1 MSVMELLTTRRT
13 YRRFAQKAVPQDVVD
28 DIVQAVRLSSCGANR
43 QAVRLVLVQSPEMVA
58 KVQPLVKWA
67 GYLPPE
73 QGTPKADELPTFYAA
88 VVQDTAIPGD
98 LATDTGIALANMTL
112 AAWDKGVGSSKEDVP
127 VIPEV
132 TTRPVMVIFM
142 ADKGNGETVVVG
154 ETAKID
160 VLKTEDSVK
169 VADIDKKLL
178 PEGYHLENEKAVVE
192 IRKDAS
198 KGEYII
204 VFVTDVTYTP
214 ATKEVDIKVAI
225 TNPKAGEAVM
235 TTVKANVKK
244 DATTI
249 SAAEITLPDGFTWA
263 EGTEMDRQYDIATY
277 VFPIKHIA

>member
-1 MSVMELLTTRRT
+1 MSNISRRQ
-13 YRRFAQKAVPQDVVD
+13 FLK
-28 DIVQAVRLSSCGANR
+28 GAG
-43 QAVRLVLVQSPEMVA
+43 VA
-58 KVQPLVKWA
+58 
-67 GYLPPE
+67 
-73 QGTPKADELPTFYAA
+73 
-88 VVQDTAIPGD
+88 
-98 LATDTGIALANMTL
+98 TL
-112 AAWDKGVGSSKEDVP
+112 AVAAAGVLAGCSKEDVP

-142 ADKGNGETVVVG
+142 ADKGNGEAVVVG

-277 VFPIKHIA
+277 FFPIKHIA

>member
-1 MSVMELLTTRRT
+1 MSNISRRQ
-13 YRRFAQKAVPQDVVD
+13 FLK
-28 DIVQAVRLSSCGANR
+28 GAG
-43 QAVRLVLVQSPEMVA
+43 VA
-58 KVQPLVKWA
+58 
-67 GYLPPE
+67 
-73 QGTPKADELPTFYAA
+73 
-88 VVQDTAIPGD
+88 
-98 LATDTGIALANMTL
+98 TL
-112 AAWDKGVGSSKEDVP
+112 AVAAAGMLAGCSKEDVP

-154 ETAKID
+154 GTAKID

>member
-1 MSVMELLTTRRT
+1 MSNISRRQ
-13 YRRFAQKAVPQDVVD
+13 FLK
-28 DIVQAVRLSSCGANR
+28 GAG
-43 QAVRLVLVQSPEMVA
+43 VA
-58 KVQPLVKWA
+58 
-67 GYLPPE
+67 
-73 QGTPKADELPTFYAA
+73 
-88 VVQDTAIPGD
+88 
-98 LATDTGIALANMTL
+98 TL
-112 AAWDKGVGSSKEDVP
+112 AVAAAGVLAGCSKEDVP

-154 ETAKID
+154 ETAID

-198 KGEYII
+198 KGEHII

-263 EGTEMDRQYDIATY
+263 EGTEMDRQYDIAIY

>member
-1 MSVMELLTTRRT
+1 MSNISRRQ
-13 YRRFAQKAVPQDVVD
+13 FLK
-28 DIVQAVRLSSCGANR
+28 GAG
-43 QAVRLVLVQSPEMVA
+43 VA
-58 KVQPLVKWA
+58 
-67 GYLPPE
+67 
-73 QGTPKADELPTFYAA
+73 
-88 VVQDTAIPGD
+88 
-98 LATDTGIALANMTL
+98 TL
-112 AAWDKGVGSSKEDVP
+112 AVAAAGVLAGCSKEDVP

-142 ADKGNGETVVVG
+142 ADKGNGETVDVG

-198 KGEYII
+198 KGEHII

-225 TNPKAGEAVM
+225 TNPKAGEAVK

-263 EGTEMDRQYDIATY
+263 EGTEIDRQYDIATY

>member
-1 MSVMELLTTRRT
+1 MSNISRRQ
-13 YRRFAQKAVPQDVVD
+13 FLK
-28 DIVQAVRLSSCGANR
+28 GAG
-43 QAVRLVLVQSPEMVA
+43 VA
-58 KVQPLVKWA
+58 
-67 GYLPPE
+67 
-73 QGTPKADELPTFYAA
+73 
-88 VVQDTAIPGD
+88 
-98 LATDTGIALANMTL
+98 TL
-112 AAWDKGVGSSKEDVP
+112 AVAAAGVLAGCSGPDVP
-127 VIPEV
+127 DVPGV
-132 TTRPVMVIFM
+132 TTRPVTVIFM
-142 ADKGNGETVVVG
+142 KDEGNGVTNVVG

-160 VLKTEDSVK
+160 VLKTENSVK

-198 KGEYII
+198 KGEHII

-277 VFPIKHIA
+277 VFLIKHIA

>member
-1 MSVMELLTTRRT
+1 MSNISRRQ
-13 YRRFAQKAVPQDVVD
+13 FLK
-28 DIVQAVRLSSCGANR
+28 GAG
-43 QAVRLVLVQSPEMVA
+43 VA
-58 KVQPLVKWA
+58 
-67 GYLPPE
+67 
-73 QGTPKADELPTFYAA
+73 
-88 VVQDTAIPGD
+88 
-98 LATDTGIALANMTL
+98 TL
-112 AAWDKGVGSSKEDVP
+112 AVAAAGVLAGCSKEDVP

-142 ADKGNGETVVVG
+142 ADKGDGKTVVVG

-198 KGEYII
+198 KGEHII

>member
-1 MSVMELLTTRRT
+1 MSNISRRQ
-13 YRRFAQKAVPQDVVD
+13 FLK
-28 DIVQAVRLSSCGANR
+28 GAG
-43 QAVRLVLVQSPEMVA
+43 VA
-58 KVQPLVKWA
+58 
-67 GYLPPE
+67 
-73 QGTPKADELPTFYAA
+73 
-88 VVQDTAIPGD
+88 
-98 LATDTGIALANMTL
+98 TL
-112 AAWDKGVGSSKEDVP
+112 AVAAAGVLAGCSKEDVP

-142 ADKGNGETVVVG
+142 ADKGNGGTVVVG

-178 PEGYHLENEKAVVE
+178 PKDYHLENENAVVE

-198 KGEYII
+198 KGEHII

>member
-1 MSVMELLTTRRT
+1 MSNISRRK
-13 YRRFAQKAVPQDVVD
+13 FLK
-28 DIVQAVRLSSCGANR
+28 GAG
-43 QAVRLVLVQSPEMVA
+43 VA
-58 KVQPLVKWA
+58 
-67 GYLPPE
+67 
-73 QGTPKADELPTFYAA
+73 
-88 VVQDTAIPGD
+88 
-98 LATDTGIALANMTL
+98 ALAVAAAGVL
-112 AAWDKGVGSSKEDVP
+112 AGCSGNDVP
-127 VIPEV
+127 DVPDVPGV
-132 TTRPVMVIFM
+132 TTRPVTVIFM
-142 ADKGNGETVVVG
+142 KDEGNGVTNVVG

-160 VLKTEDSVK
+160 VLKTENSVK

-178 PEGYHLENEKAVVE
+178 PEGFHLENEKAVVE

>member
-1 MSVMELLTTRRT
+1 MSNISRRQ
-13 YRRFAQKAVPQDVVD
+13 FLK
-28 DIVQAVRLSSCGANR
+28 GAG
-43 QAVRLVLVQSPEMVA
+43 VA
-58 KVQPLVKWA
+58 
-67 GYLPPE
+67 
-73 QGTPKADELPTFYAA
+73 
-88 VVQDTAIPGD
+88 
-98 LATDTGIALANMTL
+98 TL
-112 AAWDKGVGSSKEDVP
+112 AVAAAGVLAGCSKEDVP

-142 ADKGNGETVVVG
+142 ADKGNGDGETVVVG

-198 KGEYII
+198 KGEHII

>member
-1 MSVMELLTTRRT
+1 MSNISRRQ
-13 YRRFAQKAVPQDVVD
+13 FLK
-28 DIVQAVRLSSCGANR
+28 GAG
-43 QAVRLVLVQSPEMVA
+43 VA
-58 KVQPLVKWA
+58 
-67 GYLPPE
+67 
-73 QGTPKADELPTFYAA
+73 
-88 VVQDTAIPGD
+88 
-98 LATDTGIALANMTL
+98 TL
-112 AAWDKGVGSSKEDVP
+112 AVAAAGVLAGCSKEDVP

-132 TTRPVMVIFM
+132 TTRPVRVIFM
-142 ADKGNGETVVVG
+142 ADKGNGETVVVD

-178 PEGYHLENEKAVVE
+178 PEDYHLENEKAVVE

-214 ATKEVDIKVAI
+214 ATKEVDINVAI

-263 EGTEMDRQYDIATY
+263 EGTEMNRQYDIATY

>member
-1 MSVMELLTTRRT
+1 MSNISRRQ
-13 YRRFAQKAVPQDVVD
+13 FLK
-28 DIVQAVRLSSCGANR
+28 GAG
-43 QAVRLVLVQSPEMVA
+43 VA
-58 KVQPLVKWA
+58 
-67 GYLPPE
+67 
-73 QGTPKADELPTFYAA
+73 
-88 VVQDTAIPGD
+88 
-98 LATDTGIALANMTL
+98 TL
-112 AAWDKGVGSSKEDVP
+112 AVAAAGVLAGCSKEDVP

-142 ADKGNGETVVVG
+142 ADEGNGETVVVG

-198 KGEYII
+198 KGEHII

-214 ATKEVDIKVAI
+214 ATKEVDITVAI
-225 TNPKAGEAVM
+225 TNPKAGEAVR

>member
-1 MSVMELLTTRRT
+1 MSNISRRQ
-13 YRRFAQKAVPQDVVD
+13 FLK
-28 DIVQAVRLSSCGANR
+28 GAG
-43 QAVRLVLVQSPEMVA
+43 VA
-58 KVQPLVKWA
+58 
-67 GYLPPE
+67 
-73 QGTPKADELPTFYAA
+73 
-88 VVQDTAIPGD
+88 
-98 LATDTGIALANMTL
+98 TL
-112 AAWDKGVGSSKEDVP
+112 AVAAAGVLAGCSKEDVP

-142 ADKGNGETVVVG
+142 ADKGNGKTVVVG

-198 KGEYII
+198 KGEHII

-225 TNPKAGEAVM
+225 TNPKAGEAVI

-263 EGTEMDRQYDIATY
+263 EGTEMNRQYDIATY
-277 VFPIKHIA
+277 IFPIKHIA

>member
-1 MSVMELLTTRRT
+1 MSNISRRQFLKGAGVAALAVAAAGVLTGCSGND
-13 YRRFAQKAVPQDVVD
+13 APAVP
-28 DIVQAVRLSSCGANR
+28 G
-43 QAVRLVLVQSPEMVA
+43 
-58 KVQPLVKWA
+58 
-67 GYLPPE
+67 
-73 QGTPKADELPTFYAA
+73 
-88 VVQDTAIPGD
+88 
-98 LATDTGIALANMTL
+98 
-112 AAWDKGVGSSKEDVP
+112 
-127 VIPEV
+127 V
-132 TTRPVMVIFM
+132 TTRPVTVIFM
-142 ADKGNGETVVVG
+142 KDEGNGVTNVVG

-198 KGEYII
+198 KGEHII

-235 TTVKANVKK
+235 TTVNANVKK